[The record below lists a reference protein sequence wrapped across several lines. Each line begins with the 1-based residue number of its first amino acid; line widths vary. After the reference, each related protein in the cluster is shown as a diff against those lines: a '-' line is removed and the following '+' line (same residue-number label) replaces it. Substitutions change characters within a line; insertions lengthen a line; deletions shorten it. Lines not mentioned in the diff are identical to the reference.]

1 MKRLLTNTQW
11 CRQNALTTPTG
22 RRLYPAIRGGKQ
34 VWLRQPYG
42 GPVLYTHPTNYR
54 ALLVAARGVL
64 DLIPPGPQ
72 KDALIDALLR
82 AGKED
87 V

>member
-1 MKRLLTNTQW
+1 MKRLTNRQW
-11 CRQNALTTPTG
+11 CRQRALVSRSG
-22 RRLYPAIRGGKQ
+22 FRMYPAIRAGKQ
-34 VWLRQPYG
+34 VWVRQPYG

-54 ALLVAARGVL
+54 ALIVAARGVL
-64 DLIPPGPQ
+64 DMIPPGPQ

-82 AGKED
+82 AGKEG